1 MPVTVPLPVP
11 DEALSL
17 ARTWSETETGTET
30 EAGGGVSPI
39 TYHLSR
45 ITYHLIGRG
54 RGKGKITM
62 LDKLEEV
69 ARRHSELVEQQAD
82 PAVAVDPKRS
92 REIAKKVAELEP
104 VVTAYRAYRRLEREL
119 EGARELASRGDD
131 AEMQALAATEAAEL
145 AAKLDEVEQRIKM
158 LLLPEDPNDR
168 RNVILEVRA
177 GTGGEEAALFAA
189 ELLRMYGRYAEIR
202 GWRFSITDVSESGLG
217 GIKEAVAVVEG
228 ERVFS
233 HLKYESGV
241 HRVQRVPATEASG
254 RIHTSA
260 ATVAVMPEAEEV
272 EVVVAEKDLRIDR
285 FCSSGPGGQS
295 VNTTYSAV
303 RITHLPTGIVVSCQD
318 EKSQI
323 QNRAKALRVLKAR
336 LKEIEEQARDR
347 ERAATRRSQIGS
359 GDRSEKIR
367 TYNFPQSR
375 ITDHR
380 IGLSIHRLHEV
391 LEGDLDLLL
400 EPLTT
405 HFQAEQLKAELG

>member
-1 MPVTVPLPVP
+1 
-11 DEALSL
+11 
-17 ARTWSETETGTET
+17 
-30 EAGGGVSPI
+30 
-39 TYHLSR
+39 
-45 ITYHLIGRG
+45 
-54 RGKGKITM
+54 M
-62 LDKLEEV
+62 LDKLEEI
-69 ARRHSELVEQQAD
+69 ARRHAELVEQQAD

-104 VVTAYRAYRRLEREL
+104 VATAYRAYRRLEREL

-131 AEMQALAATEAAEL
+131 AEMQALAATEADEL

-202 GWRFSITDVSESGLG
+202 GWRFSITDLSESGLG

-272 EVVVAEKDLRIDR
+272 EVVVEEKDLRVDR

-323 QNRAKALRVLKAR
+323 QNRAKAMRVLKAR

-405 HFQAEQLKAELG
+405 HFQAEQLKAEIG

>member
-1 MPVTVPLPVP
+1 
-11 DEALSL
+11 
-17 ARTWSETETGTET
+17 
-30 EAGGGVSPI
+30 
-39 TYHLSR
+39 
-45 ITYHLIGRG
+45 
-54 RGKGKITM
+54 M
-62 LDKLEEV
+62 LDKLEEI
-69 ARRHSELVEQQAD
+69 ARRHEELVAQQAD

-92 REIAKKVAELEP
+92 REIGKKVAELEP
-104 VVTAYRAYRRLEREL
+104 VVSAFREYRRLESEL
-119 EGARELASRGDD
+119 EGARELASGGDD
-131 AEMQALAATEAAEL
+131 PELRAMAAAEAEQLAAALA
-145 AAKLDEVEQRIKM
+145 EVEQRIKV

-202 GWRFSITDVSESGLG
+202 GWRFSITDLSESGLR

-228 ERVFS
+228 DRVYS

-272 EVVVAEKDLRIDR
+272 EVTVDEKDLRIDR

-336 LKEIEEQARDR
+336 LKEVEEQARDR

-367 TYNFPQSR
+367 TYNFPQNR
-375 ITDHR
+375 VTDHR
-380 IGLSIHRLHEV
+380 IGLSIHRLHDV
-391 LEGDLDLLL
+391 LEGNLDLLL

-405 HFQAEQLKAELG
+405 HFQAEQLKAELD

>member
-1 MPVTVPLPVP
+1 
-11 DEALSL
+11 
-17 ARTWSETETGTET
+17 
-30 EAGGGVSPI
+30 
-39 TYHLSR
+39 
-45 ITYHLIGRG
+45 
-54 RGKGKITM
+54 
-62 LDKLEEV
+62 
-69 ARRHSELVEQQAD
+69 
-82 PAVAVDPKRS
+82 
-92 REIAKKVAELEP
+92 
-104 VVTAYRAYRRLEREL
+104 
-119 EGARELASRGDD
+119 
-131 AEMQALAATEAAEL
+131 
-145 AAKLDEVEQRIKM
+145 
-158 LLLPEDPNDR
+158 
-168 RNVILEVRA
+168 
-177 GTGGEEAALFAA
+177 
-189 ELLRMYGRYAEIR
+189 
-202 GWRFSITDVSESGLG
+202 VSESGLG

-323 QNRAKALRVLKAR
+323 QNRAKAMRVLKAR
-336 LKEIEEQARDR
+336 LKEVEEQARDR

-380 IGLSIHRLHEV
+380 IGLSVHRLHEV
-391 LEGDLDLLL
+391 LEGNLDLLL
-400 EPLTT
+400 DPLST
-405 HFQAEQLKAELG
+405 HFQAEQLKAELS